1 MVGLQVGGV
10 ESSATEGTR
19 DWARENELE
28 YYEIKLDAGSSAD
41 DMLVELVRSARI
53 LTEKPAD
60 MLEEMYAQAF
70 ARSGR
75 RSSSTPRLQEVGAS
89 EQSPRTSAGC
99 AMM

>member
-1 MVGLQVGGV
+1 MVGLQTGGA
-10 ESSATEGTR
+10 ESSATDGAR
-19 DWARENELE
+19 DWARENELD
-28 YYEIKLDAGSSAD
+28 YYEIKLDAGSSVE

-60 MLEEMYAQAF
+60 MLEEMYAQEF
-70 ARSGR
+70 SRSGR
-75 RSSSTPRLQEVGAS
+75 RSSTTRLQEVGAS